1 VEEIAVAK
9 AVGVHSDR
17 DKTDDNKE
25 YWGRGTC
32 LDHSVSIHMIV
43 IIIDI
48 ILLYDVSTMFTL
60 LLSDIF
66 PQEQGR

>member
-1 VEEIAVAK
+1 MSVAK
-9 AVGVHSDR
+9 VVGVHSDR

-32 LDHSVSIHMIV
+32 LDHSVSRIHMIV
-43 IIIDI
+43 IIIGI

-66 PQEQGR
+66 PQEHGR